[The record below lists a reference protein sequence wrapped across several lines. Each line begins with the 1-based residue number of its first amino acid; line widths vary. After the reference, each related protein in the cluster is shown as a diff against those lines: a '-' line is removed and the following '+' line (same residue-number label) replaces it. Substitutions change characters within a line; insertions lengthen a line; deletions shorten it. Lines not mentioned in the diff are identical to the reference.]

1 MSRMR
6 FWLPLLLGLA
16 VGMGGMSVSA
26 HAQETAV
33 YVVSYVE
40 LLPAHTKEGAALLT
54 SFGAAS
60 RKEDG
65 NLRLTVLQERGYANR
80 FAVLEVWRDQAAFAA
95 HGKAAQTLKFR
106 EDVRALRISPY
117 DERAYGALF
126 VAAPATPPGTK
137 GLWVLTHVDVVPP
150 RTDDTIALLR
160 PLAADSRKD
169 KGNLLFDIIQ
179 QAGRA
184 NHFTVVELWRYANSR
199 TAHVTTAHTR
209 QFREELGPMSG
220 ALYDARLY
228 EAVE

>member
-1 MSRMR
+1 MR
-6 FWLPLLLGLA
+6 SWFRLLLGLA
-16 VGMGGMSVSA
+16 VGLGGTSVSA
-26 HAQETAV
+26 HARETAV

-40 LLPAHTKEGAALLT
+40 LLPARVKEGAVLLT

-95 HGKAAQTLKFR
+95 HGKAAHTLRFR
-106 EDVRALRISPY
+106 EDLGALRISPY
-117 DERAYGALF
+117 DERVYGSLF
-126 VAAPATPPGTK
+126 VGAPTTSAGDK
-137 GLWVLTHVDVVPP
+137 GLWVLTHIDVVPP
-150 RTDDTIALLR
+150 RTDDTIALLQ

-169 KGNLLFDIIQ
+169 KGNFLFDIIQ

-184 NHFTVVELWRYANSR
+184 NHFTVVELWRDAKAR
-199 TAHVTTAHTR
+199 TAHATAAHTR
-209 QFREELGPMSG
+209 QFREQLGPMSG